1 MPVLERREQRSGAY
15 RPMKR
20 HRALVLA
27 VAAAAV
33 FGCTQRLPPPAE
45 PGPVGDR
52 AGDFV
57 PGDLDAVVRVD
68 LEAGRRFFGS
78 TTVRALMLNV
88 ADPAEDPAT
97 ANLLSKA
104 LERASSV
111 VVAFRPGLS
120 SPKTDH
126 VIVLRGQFKDVDPRS
141 EPKTDWRPPLDLG
154 GGFQLYDRPQPR
166 RRSAPARIYSR
177 ATDWLVFVSAA
188 EIDSAE
194 RVIER
199 RMDDE
204 HVEPP
209 DRGILSYAFR
219 AEPVMPLLGPKFP
232 SVAESL
238 HGATNV
244 SGSVDAD
251 DRGLRA
257 TVEVAFT
264 NEADAAEAGKR
275 ASAVVSVLRKSGRL
289 LGLLASGATVN
300 PIGSTMVVRIE
311 LDARGLATVI
321 ECASREAGC

>member
-1 MPVLERREQRSGAY
+1 MNRL
-15 RPMKR
+15 
-20 HRALVLA
+20 RALFI
-27 VAAAAV
+27 AATAMAA
-33 FGCTQRLPPPAE
+33 FACTKRLPPPAE
-45 PGPVGDR
+45 PGPVGDS
-52 AGDFV
+52 ANDFI

-68 LEAGRRFFGS
+68 LEAGKRFFGS
-78 TTVRALMLNV
+78 TAVRALMLDV
-88 ADPAEDPAT
+88 VDPVEDAAT
-97 ANLLSKA
+97 ASLLSKA
-104 LERASSV
+104 LERTSTL

-120 SPKTDH
+120 SAKTDH
-126 VIVLRGQFKDVDPRS
+126 VIVLRGRFTDVDPRS

-177 ATDWLVFVSAA
+177 ASDWLVFVSAA

-219 AEPVMPLLGPKFP
+219 AEPVLPLLGPKFP

-238 HGATNV
+238 QGATNV
-244 SGSVDAD
+244 SGSVAAD

-257 TVEVAFT
+257 TIEVAFT

-289 LGLLASGATVN
+289 LGLLASGATVS
-300 PIGSTMVVRIE
+300 PVGSTMVVRIE
-311 LDARGLATVI
+311 LDARGLATVV
-321 ECASREAGC
+321 ECATREAGC

>member
-1 MPVLERREQRSGAY
+1 MS
-15 RPMKR
+15 R
-20 HRALVLA
+20 HRVLVLA
-27 VAAAAV
+27 VAAAAALA
-33 FGCTQRLPPPAE
+33 CTQRLPPPAE

-57 PGDLDAVVRVD
+57 PADLDAVVRVD
-68 LEAGRRFFGS
+68 LDAGRRLFGS
-78 TTVRALMLNV
+78 TAVRALMLDV
-88 ADPAEDPAT
+88 VDPVEDPAT
-97 ANLLSKA
+97 ASLLSKA
-104 LERASSV
+104 LERASTL

-120 SPKTDH
+120 SATTDH
-126 VIVLRGQFKDVDPRS
+126 VIVLHGQFKDVDPRS
-141 EPKTDWRPPLDLG
+141 EPKSDWRPPLDLG

-166 RRSAPARIYSR
+166 RRSAPARIYAR
-177 ATDWLVFVSAA
+177 VTDWLVFVSAA

-194 RVIER
+194 RVIEQR
-199 RMDDE
+199 KDDE

-219 AEPVMPLLGPKFP
+219 AEPVVLLLGPKFP

-244 SGSVDAD
+244 SGSVAAD

-264 NEADAAEAGKR
+264 NDADATEAGRR
-275 ASAVVSVLRKSGRL
+275 ASAVISVLRTSGRL
-289 LGLLASGATVN
+289 LGLFASGATVT
-300 PIGSTMVVRIE
+300 PVGSTMVVRIE

-321 ECASREAGC
+321 ECATREAGC